1 MNRLKLISFDV
12 GGTLIDHNFTELI
25 WNTGIP
31 RLYAEKTGIDLEA
44 AREHIASEYEA
55 VGREDLRWYTLQY
68 WFDLFDLDSSPRDIF
83 ELFRSEIRIY
93 PEVPSVLKELEKRYD
108 LIVVSGHPKDML
120 LFEIAKLRH
129 HFKYVFSSVTDFN
142 KVRKTS
148 DMYAQICL
156 SLGIKPEQVLHVGD
170 DKDND
175 FIAPREVGMQAIYLD
190 RSGKRRGREDLTL
203 TDLEELLGL
212 LSLMRES

>member
-1 MNRLKLISFDV
+1 MICLRLISFDV
-12 GGTLIDHNFTELI
+12 GGTLVDRNFTELV

-31 RLYAEKTGIDLEA
+31 KLYAEKTGIDPED
-44 AREHIASEYEA
+44 ARRRIVAEYEA

-68 WFDLFDLDSSPRDIF
+68 WFDLFDLDSSPRELF

-93 PEVPSVLKELEKRYD
+93 PEVPSVLEDLEKRYD

-148 DMYAQICL
+148 DLYAQICI
-156 SLGIKPEQVLHVGD
+156 SLKIKPRQVLHVGD

-175 FIAPREVGMQAIYLD
+175 FIAPREAGMQAVHLD
-190 RSGKRRGREDLTL
+190 RSGREKEDLTL
-203 TDLEELLGL
+203 TNLAELPEL
-212 LSLMRES
+212 LSLMRDR